1 MHALWKIKRNLSFLP
16 LNIKIFI
23 YVNNN
28 SFKHFFEFKKKNYT
42 ISEKTFHLSLDKLK
56 NKVQTY
62 PYKHFLQT

>member
-28 SFKHFFEFKKKNYT
+28 
-42 ISEKTFHLSLDKLK
+42 LS
-56 NKVQTY
+56 NI
-62 PYKHFLQT
+62 FWI